1 MTKASRKVTRA
12 PAGVPS
18 RTRTNRSS
26 GSAGWWIAGL
36 IGAIAVISL
45 IFVVYLPS
53 RPVDL
58 LDGVLSYPNQAR
70 DHSEAPQTYAQ
81 NPPVGGVHSSAWQN
95 CGVYDQPIRNENGV
109 HSLEHGAVWITYQP
123 DLPQAQVDVLRALAR
138 GHSHVLVS
146 PYPGLPKPVVA
157 SAWGLQLPLDSVNDQ
172 RLSLFIS
179 RYEQGPQTPERG
191 AVCTGGVGVPI
202 S

>member
-1 MTKASRKVTRA
+1 MTKSSRKITREA
-12 PAGVPS
+12 SHAQP
-18 RTRTNRSS
+18 RTRTSRRA

-36 IGAIAVISL
+36 IGAIAVVSL

-70 DHSEAPQTYAQ
+70 DHSEVPQTYAQ
-81 NPPVGGVHSSAWQN
+81 NPPVGGVHASAWQN
-95 CGVYDQPIRNENGV
+95 CGVYDQPVRNENAV

-123 DLPQAQVDVLRALAR
+123 DLAADQVDKLRALAR

-146 PYPGLPKPVVA
+146 PYPGLPKPVVV
-157 SAWGLQLPLDSVNDQ
+157 SAWGLQLPLDSANDS
-172 RLSLFIS
+172 RLSLFVS

-191 AVCTGGVGVPI
+191 AVCTGGVGTPI